1 MSDIVRKAAVL
12 LLNFQECPCIG
23 NGSLYFQAVSYDAGI
38 TPQCFQLVLSVSAD
52 FLRIKIVKSHAKGI
66 SLIQNTFPGQARLK
80 ALQYQHFKELPVIMH
95 RNAPLLIVITNVT
108 LISRIC
114 PAASYLTICPLHP
127 YTAFPKFILPQY

>member
-1 MSDIVRKAAVL
+1 MPDIVRKAAVL

-66 SLIQNTFPGQARLK
+66 SLVQNTFPGQARLK
-80 ALQYQHFKELPVIMH
+80 ALQYQHFKELQMPDAVAGLSEDFVYPGIH
-95 RNAPLLIVITNVT
+95 NLEEGWYPIPGSDRNADH
-108 LISRIC
+108 R
-114 PAASYLTICPLHP
+114 
-127 YTAFPKFILPQY
+127 